1 MTNTEFTA
9 QDVVKAVQA
18 AIERKIEQVEGD
30 SYEWAEY
37 ESWQEFLAFV
47 RSLTTWVRDERS
59 VTISATAPRGPYWNG
74 TLGEVLDAGSQG
86 FEMPQGEIIELGS
99 YTDALTW

>member
-18 AIERKIEQVEGD
+18 AIESRIEFTSRD
-30 SYEWAEY
+30 ASEWAEY
-37 ESWQEFLAFV
+37 ESWQEFLRFV
-47 RSLTTWVRDERS
+47 QSFAVWQRDERS
-59 VTISATAPRGPYWNG
+59 VVVTATAPGGSYWHG
-74 TLGEVLDAGSQG
+74 TIGEVLDAGSQG
-86 FEMPQGEIIELGS
+86 FEMPKGEIIELGS